1 VRQPLAW
8 LAGVLVLAAAG
19 FALASIAR
27 GSSDVA
33 AQTQTTTATTQPPPT
48 VTVTT
53 TVTNT
58 QTVTVTRTARVTI
71 CHRTGRARPFAVTRI
86 VPATAL
92 FAHFRHGDL
101 PGRCTAAKIRQMKRG
116 R

>member
-1 VRQPLAW
+1 VRSPMAW
-8 LAGVLVLAAAG
+8 LVGVLVLAAAG
-19 FALASIAR
+19 FALASLAR

-33 AQTQTTTATTQPPPT
+33 AQTQTTTATTQPPQT

-58 QTVTVTRTARVTI
+58 ESVTVTRTARVRI
-71 CHRTGRARPFAVTRI
+71 CHRTGRARPFAVTRT
-86 VPATAL
+86 VPASAL

-101 PGRCTAAKIRQMKRG
+101 PGRCTAAKIRQMKKR